1 MTMATRYSIADFENI
16 IFNGIQFQL
25 PQETVDIITT
35 LANQVGAADYIRTPQ
50 FNKKTHQPALINNN
64 NNKRRNKNQEIQ
76 DDDWDSIRK
85 FQTTEIKKKDG
96 IDANIDN
103 IRKYLNKITE
113 KNYDKMCEQITLEI
127 STITDASVE
136 ELNKIGE
143 SVFNIASGNAFYS
156 ATYAKLYKS
165 LMTKYSFMSDIFKTN
180 LDKFSELFTTIE
192 YYNPNT
198 DYDKFCENNKTNDKR
213 RALSAFYVNLM
224 KEGVIDKSDMISI
237 INKVQEYI
245 ILKLSEEGNKEI
257 LDELSENIFIL
268 ITNSSEELDD
278 EDGWEMIIDNVKTY
292 SKLKVKDYPSAT
304 TKSIFKHMD
313 ILDEL

>member
-1 MTMATRYSIADFENI
+1 MATRYSIADFENI

-25 PQETVDIITT
+25 PQETIDIITT

-50 FNKKTHQPALINNN
+50 FNKKTHQPSLINNNN

-103 IRKYLNKITE
+103 IRKHLNKITE
-113 KNYDKMCEQITLEI
+113 KNYDKMCEQIIQEI
-127 STITDASVE
+127 STISDASVE

-156 ATYAKLYKS
+156 ATYAKLYKC

-213 RALSAFYVNLM
+213 RALSTFYVNLM

>member
-50 FNKKTHQPALINNN
+50 FNKKTHQPALINN

>member
-1 MTMATRYSIADFENI
+1 
-16 IFNGIQFQL
+16 
-25 PQETVDIITT
+25 
-35 LANQVGAADYIRTPQ
+35 
-50 FNKKTHQPALINNN
+50 
-64 NNKRRNKNQEIQ
+64 
-76 DDDWDSIRK
+76 
-85 FQTTEIKKKDG
+85 
-96 IDANIDN
+96 
-103 IRKYLNKITE
+103 
-113 KNYDKMCEQITLEI
+113 
-127 STITDASVE
+127 
-136 ELNKIGE
+136 
-143 SVFNIASGNAFYS
+143 
-156 ATYAKLYKS
+156 
-165 LMTKYSFMSDIFKTN
+165 
-180 LDKFSELFTTIE
+180 
-192 YYNPNT
+192 
-198 DYDKFCENNKTNDKR
+198 
-213 RALSAFYVNLM
+213 M